1 MYAASLHGAPLFHPA
16 LRPCRQH
23 QIPSVHQDVH
33 DGSQPEGGGHI
44 EDGMLLDEHS
54 GQYDGEGQDAGGYPD
69 ALLLPQRAAV
79 HDGEMS
85 AHGIVHMD
93 AGPQVRGRVYLP
105 QYGDSL
111 REHIVPGHLVK
122 PQVMAVGPQRGDD
135 QEDRHAREQK
145 GAAAVIFLFIL
156 KEEEDHYQRHIGEPQ
171 KVRDDE
177 RLTEGDIIVHAH
189 MDDRVVS
196 SVAALQPREPCQIDD
211 HVDCQGNSM
220 PVFQVQALYFF
231 HFCKPDLSS
240 ILLML
245 FTSQYLV

>member
-1 MYAASLHGAPLFHPA
+1 MYAASLHGDPLFHPA

-54 GQYDGEGQDAGGYPD
+54 GQYNGEGQDAGGYPD
-69 ALLLPQRAAV
+69 ALLLPQRAAA

-135 QEDRHAREQK
+135 QEDRHPCEQK
-145 GAAAVIFLFIL
+145 SAAAVIFLFIL

-177 RLTEGDIIVHAH
+177 RLTEGDVIVHAH

-211 HVDCQGNSM
+211 HVDCQGNCM
-220 PVFQVQALYFF
+220 PVFHVQALYFF
-231 HFCKPDLSS
+231 HFYKTRPFFFAY
-240 ILLML
+240 IV
-245 FTSQYLV
+245 Y

>member
-1 MYAASLHGAPLFHPA
+1 MYAASLHGDPLFHPA

-69 ALLLPQRAAV
+69 ALLLPQRAAA

-145 GAAAVIFLFIL
+145 GAAAVIFLL
-156 KEEEDHYQRHIGEPQ
+156 VLEED
-171 KVRDDE
+171 
-177 RLTEGDIIVHAH
+177 AH

-220 PVFQVQALYFF
+220 PVFHVQALYFF
-231 HFCKPDLSS
+231 HFYKTRP
-240 ILLML
+240 
-245 FTSQYLV
+245 FFYFAYVVY